1 VTEVN
6 EPPQLAAGEDAAQ
19 GPAVQQ
25 AAVSTRK
32 GRSVPELAALISF
45 FVAEV
50 IFFSLKSPYFWH
62 PLSSS
67 GWDNWLN
74 ILTAVAV
81 AGIIAAPATLLLVAG
96 QFDLSVGSGTAF
108 TGVMLAYMVAGHG
121 FGTGY
126 GVVLVLLVGL
136 GIGVINGFFVTVI
149 GVNAL
154 ITTLG
159 MLAVLRGLGKVVSG
173 GQTLILPTFS
183 GLGTSR
189 PFWNI
194 PTPVLILVGI
204 FIVFW
209 FMMRYTVFGRS
220 MYAIGAN
227 PIAARLTGIRSKR
240 LIFAGFLLSGLCT
253 ALGGLILTSQLGAA
267 SPVAS
272 LGLEL
277 SVVTAVILGGASLA
291 GGRGTILGT
300 ILGLL
305 IIGVLN
311 NGLILLNIDPFWQ
324 EVAQGTLLIAA
335 VSFDQLR
342 IRLTSR

>member
-1 VTEVN
+1 MAEAN
-6 EPPQLAAGEDAAQ
+6 EPTQLASGEAAAE
-19 GPAVQQ
+19 GPAVQPV
-25 AAVSTRK
+25 ARARK
-32 GRSVPELAALISF
+32 GRSIPELAALVTF
-45 FVAEV
+45 FIVEV
-50 IFFSLKSPYFWH
+50 LFFSFKSPYFWH
-62 PLSSS
+62 PLSAN

-121 FGTGY
+121 LSTGL
-126 GVVLVLLVGL
+126 GVLLVLACGL
-136 GIGVINGFFVTVI
+136 GIGVVNGFFVTVV

-173 GQTLILPTFS
+173 GQTLILDNFGS
-183 GLGTSR
+183 LGTSR

-194 PTPVLILVGI
+194 PTPVLILAVI
-204 FIVFW
+204 FVVFW
-209 FMMRYTVFGRS
+209 YIMRYTVFGRS

-227 PIAARLTGIRSKR
+227 PVAARLTGLRSRR
-240 LIFAGFLLSGLCT
+240 LIWGGFVLSGLCT

-277 SVVTAVILGGASLA
+277 SVVTAVILGGASLS

-311 NGLILLNIDPFWQ
+311 NGLILLNVDPFYQ
-324 EVAQGTLLIAA
+324 EVAQGMLLIAA

-342 IRLTSR
+342 IKLTSG

>member
-1 VTEVN
+1 MTEPN
-6 EPPQLAAGEDAAQ
+6 EPTQLASGEAAAE
-19 GPAVQQ
+19 GPAVTP
-25 AAVSTRK
+25 AVRTRK
-32 GRSVPELAALISF
+32 GRSIPELAALVTF
-45 FVAEV
+45 FVVEV
-50 IFFSLKSPYFWH
+50 VFFSLKSPYFWH
-62 PLSSS
+62 PLSAN

-108 TGVMLAYMVAGHG
+108 TGVMMAYMVAGHG
-121 FGTGY
+121 FSTGL
-126 GVVLVLLVGL
+126 GVVLVLACGL
-136 GIGVINGFFVTVI
+136 GIGAINGFFVTVV

-159 MLAVLRGLGKVVSG
+159 MLAVLRGLGKVVAG
-173 GQTLILPTFS
+173 GQTLILENFS

-204 FIVFW
+204 FLVFW
-209 FMMRYTVFGRS
+209 LIMRYTVFGRS

-240 LIFAGFLLSGLCT
+240 LIFVAFLLSGLCT

-267 SPVAS
+267 STVAS

-311 NGLILLNIDPFWQ
+311 NGLILLNVDPFFQ
-324 EVAQGTLLIAA
+324 EVAQGMLLIAA

-342 IRLTSR
+342 IRLTSG